1 MKNKVPPP
9 LLMIFTGTLMWLIS
23 RSPFSYRVSL
33 PYFAETRTIVIGIG
47 IIIAVIAMVQ
57 FARLKT
63 TVNPLDLSKSTRL
76 VTGGIFRISRN
87 PMYLGLA
94 LMLVG
99 WGIHLGSPVNI
110 LFIAAFMYY
119 MTLFQIRPEED
130 ALRGLFGEEYEDY
143 CRKVR
148 RWV

>member
-1 MKNKVPPP
+1 
-9 LLMIFTGTLMWLIS
+9 
-23 RSPFSYRVSL
+23 
-33 PYFAETRTIVIGIG
+33 
-47 IIIAVIAMVQ
+47 
-57 FARLKT
+57 
-63 TVNPLDLSKSTRL
+63 
-76 VTGGIFRISRN
+76 
-87 PMYLGLA
+87 MYLGLA